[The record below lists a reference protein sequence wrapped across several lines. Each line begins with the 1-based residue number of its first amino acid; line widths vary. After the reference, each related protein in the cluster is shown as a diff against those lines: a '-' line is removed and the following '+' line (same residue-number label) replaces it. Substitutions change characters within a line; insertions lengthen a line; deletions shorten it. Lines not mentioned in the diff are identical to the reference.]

1 MTATYEQKLEAYNE
15 AKSICEKCVNY
26 KGDKRRMYF
35 KTLQRGVVDI
45 YIGRMNNFGKQLN
58 LPLFDSLYD

>member
-1 MTATYEQKLEAYNE
+1 MNATYEQKLEAYNE

-26 KGDKRRMYF
+26 KGDKRRISF
-35 KTLQRGVVDI
+35 KKLERVVIDI

-58 LPLFDSLYD
+58 LPLFDSLYE